1 MLSDVTGEHTG
12 GLPSTTWP
20 LLIGSTSKTAT
31 PLAPAET
38 TSLVLL
44 VLSCIDMNPPE
55 PTGRATSC
63 TRVIALP
70 SALTESTCSLGA
82 RPSASGN
89 GAP

>member
-38 TSLVLL
+38 TSLVLHVEL
-44 VLSCIDMNPPE
+44 HCHE
-55 PTGRATSC
+55 PGGADREGDFLHQSHRAAVC
-63 TRVIALP
+63 AH
-70 SALTESTCSLGA
+70 
-82 RPSASGN
+82 
-89 GAP
+89 